1 MNFCQLRQGGYELCR
16 SLLPLTK
23 CGTVIQHNKVVLT
36 CLVGVSWVI
45 ISHRMTA
52 ILRKLV
58 SQKKVRYQEDGYD
71 LDLTYITPSIMAM
84 GFPSEGKV
92 CSLVAGIAFIVG

>member
-1 MNFCQLRQGGYELCR
+1 
-16 SLLPLTK
+16 
-23 CGTVIQHNKVVLT
+23 
-36 CLVGVSWVI
+36 
-45 ISHRMTA
+45 MTA